1 MWTRRSIASA
11 TVTIQAPNFNAA
23 QDTLALPPNAQ
34 FTTTFSGGV
43 LTLTAVGSVSVKR
56 I

>member
-1 MWTRRSIASA
+1 MPTASIASA

-23 QDTLALPPNAQ
+23 QDTLTLPPLPQ

-43 LTLTAVGSVSVKR
+43 LTITAVGSITPKV
-56 I
+56 